1 MLIAKRIKTDSIKPK
16 FDNSFL
22 YESRTWNCFHI
33 DLKNLQENFRFGI
46 CPKKSKSTKNGLS
59 NFGVIE
65 VIMDLSDKYC

>member
-16 FDNSFL
+16 FDNSFC
-22 YESRTWNCFHI
+22 TNCEHEIVFI
-33 DLKNLQENFRFGI
+33 MKNLQENFRFGI